1 MKESKLLGLTALC
14 ALALAASCSKP
25 SEQTSGLVRLKL
37 KQDSALHEATKS
49 SVSDYTALP
58 SATDFSLSITD
69 AQDNR
74 TPVSDPSQAVEL
86 AAGNYTATAIY
97 GSTSDE
103 GWDKPCFQGSQS
115 FTVQGGE
122 TTDVSITVKLANCIV
137 KVETTEQFRNY
148 YTDWT
153 FSVKSGAGTTVDF
166 AKDETRAAFFDAYMI
181 TVSGTLTGQNG
192 KDYTFSSKEYKNLEA
207 ATCYTLKFDVSNVGG
222 NSIVI
227 TFDDIVD
234 DVDLG
239 SIDIN
244 E

>member
-1 MKESKLLGLTALC
+1 MEKSKLFGLTALC
-14 ALALAASCSKP
+14 CLVLAASCNKP
-25 SEQTSGLVRLKL
+25 AEQCCGLVRLNL
-37 KQDSALHEATKS
+37 DHDSALREATKS
-49 SVSDYTALP
+49 AVSDYTTLP
-58 SATDFSLSITD
+58 SAADFSLSITD
-69 AQDNR
+69 AQDNQ
-74 TPVSDPSQAVEL
+74 TPVSDPTQAVEL
-86 AAGNYTATAIY
+86 AAGNYTASASF

-103 GWDKPCFQGSQS
+103 GWDKPCFEGTQA

-122 TTDVSITVKLANCIV
+122 TTDVTITVKLANCIV

-148 YTDWT
+148 YSDWT

-166 AKDETRAAFFDAYMI
+166 VRDETRAAFFDAYQI
-181 TVSGTLTGQNG
+181 SVSGTLTGQNG

-227 TFDDIVD
+227 TFNDIVD
-234 DVDLG
+234 DVELG